1 MNYKRDTI
9 LLSEVYQ
16 SIYLRDNIT
25 NMTFSQLSTIL
36 ENASPSELDVLEE
49 FLGGLKNVL
58 GSGVK
63 SAKDAGQAVKDKAK
77 AAGQAVKDKAG
88 QVKKTVGAAG
98 QSIKAGAQQVGK
110 NVKDM
115 YNTGEAQAAA
125 DKRVITIKQEIQALE
140 KLLKQHIDST
150 KESKLAGKDIKN
162 LSLNEIQQA
171 LYGKAGSAKKAAGIA
186 RDKGFF
192 GGAGQ
197 AMKDTFNSSQ

>member
-49 FLGGLKNVL
+49 FLGGFKNVL
-58 GSGVK
+58 GGGVK
-63 SAKDAGQAVKDKAK
+63 SAK
-77 AAGQAVKDKAG
+77 AAGQAVKDKATAAG
-88 QVKKTVGAAG
+88 QAVKKTVGAAG

-125 DKRVITIKQEIQALE
+125 DIRVITIKQQIQALE

-150 KESKLAGKDIKN
+150 KGRSKLAGEDIKN
-162 LSLNEIQQA
+162 LSLGRIQQA
-171 LYGKAGSAKKAAGIA
+171 LDDKADSAKEAAGIA